1 MKSIFAMTFL
11 ITSLAVIS
19 LSCKNAGNT
28 FATSNTPQ
36 ANSSA
41 GETPLSSPQPTA
53 ADKDKILSEVVAAE
67 REFIAANV
75 RGDKAAI
82 DRLISDDFSARYGGQ
97 IYDKDS
103 WIGSPKGFSNIAGD
117 DVLKPELIGYTAD
130 TATLHFEE
138 RTTYNDNTATN
149 VKVVSTSFVK
159 KDGRWLI
166 KSTIIGH

>member
-1 MKSIFAMTFL
+1 MALLVI
-11 ITSLAVIS
+11 SLAVFS
-19 LSCKNAGNT
+19 LSCKNTGNT
-28 FATSNTPQ
+28 FATSNTAQ
-36 ANSSA
+36 TTTGTSQ
-41 GETPLSSPQPTA
+41 TPLSVPQPTA
-53 ADKDKILSEVVAAE
+53 ADKDKILGEVVTAE

-103 WIGSPKGFSNIAGD
+103 WIGSPKGYSNITGD
-117 DVLKPELIGYTAD
+117 DVLKPELVGYTAD

-138 RTTYNDNTATN
+138 RTTFNDNTAPS

>member
-1 MKSIFAMTFL
+1 MKSIFVMAL
-11 ITSLAVIS
+11 LVISLAVFS
-19 LSCKNAGNT
+19 LSCKNTGNT
-28 FATSNTPQ
+28 FATSNTAQ
-36 ANSSA
+36 TTTGTSQ
-41 GETPLSSPQPTA
+41 TPLSVPQPTA
-53 ADKDKILSEVVAAE
+53 ADKDKILGEVVTAE

-103 WIGSPKGFSNIAGD
+103 WIGSPKGYSNITGD
-117 DVLKPELIGYTAD
+117 DVLKPELVGYTAD

-138 RTTYNDNTATN
+138 RTTFNDNTAPS

>member
-1 MKSIFAMTFL
+1 MKSIFATAL
-11 ITSLAVIS
+11 LAISLAVFS
-19 LSCKNAGNT
+19 LSCKNTGDT
-28 FATSNTPQ
+28 FATSNTAQ
-36 ANSSA
+36 TNTGTSQ
-41 GETPLSSPQPTA
+41 TPLSVPQPPA
-53 ADKDKILSEVVAAE
+53 VDKDKILSEVVAAE

-75 RGDKAAI
+75 HGDKAAI

-103 WIGSPKGFSNIAGD
+103 WIGSPKGFSNVAGD
-117 DVLKPELIGYTAD
+117 DILKPELIGYTAD

-138 RTTYNDNTATN
+138 RTAYNDNTATS

-159 KDGRWLI
+159 KDGRWMI

>member
-1 MKSIFAMTFL
+1 MKSIFVMAL
-11 ITSLAVIS
+11 LVISLAVFS
-19 LSCKNAGNT
+19 LSCKNTGNT
-28 FATSNTPQ
+28 FATSNTAQ
-36 ANSSA
+36 TTTGTSQ
-41 GETPLSSPQPTA
+41 TPLSVPQPTA
-53 ADKDKILSEVVAAE
+53 ADKDKILGEVVTAE

-103 WIGSPKGFSNIAGD
+103 WIGSPKGYSNITGD
-117 DVLKPELIGYTAD
+117 DVLKPELVGYTAD

-138 RTTYNDNTATN
+138 RTTFNDNTAPS
-149 VKVVSTSFVK
+149 VKVVSTSIVK